1 MVSFR
6 NAEGEAVRGTI
17 INLQRKSLVME
28 VYNPYSIVQVSEV
41 LSGLT
46 VRFSTKI
53 AYLGKAV
60 VISLVNT
67 GLTAIVS
74 VTLIDE
80 WRELNDVVVVP
91 GAVGA
96 EALAFVQDWTKR
108 FQIRRDYQILVN
120 EMRAYL
126 SDVSR
131 WIEQVDLSESLP
143 KMDGR
148 LRTDV
153 FNELVVP
160 LMQKMEFYL
169 DALNSEA
176 YLIDDEF
183 ASAHRSFAQAAL
195 HPLLLRAPFVFRTYT
210 KPLGYAGDYQ
220 MVNQILDDPRQGP
233 STYFQMVNAACL
245 QNILAV
251 AHRNRIDILV
261 DFLKRMADAAQIAG
275 KTLRI
280 MNVGCGP
287 AIEIQRFLQSY
298 PHPEVLSFELVDFSE
313 ETLAWT
319 REKLSSIVAQIG
331 KPVVINYV
339 HDSVHKLLKRRID
352 PASESARE
360 FDAVYCAGLFDYL
373 SDKVCSRLTAHFAAR
388 TCHGGKILVT
398 NVHSNNSTKFF
409 MEHLLEWY
417 LIYRDEASFYPLLP
431 AQSTARKIYVDATGM
446 NIFAEAII
454 T

>member
-41 LSGLT
+41 LGGLT
-46 VRFSTKI
+46 VRFGSKI

-108 FQIRRDYQILVN
+108 FQIRPDYQILVN

-183 ASAHRSFAQAAL
+183 ASAHRSFAQTAL

-220 MVNQILDDPRQGP
+220 MVNQMLDDPRQGP
-233 STYFQMVNAACL
+233 STYFQMVNTAFL
-245 QNILAV
+245 QNALAI

-261 DFLKRMADAAQIAG
+261 DFLKRMADAARHAG
-275 KTLRI
+275 KTFRI
-280 MNVGCGP
+280 LNVGCGP

-319 REKLSSIVAQIG
+319 RGKLSSIIAQIG
-331 KPVVINYV
+331 KPVAINYV
-339 HDSVHKLLKRRID
+339 HDSVHKLLKRRND
-352 PASESARE
+352 PASDSARE

-388 TCHGGKILVT
+388 TCHGGMLLVT
-398 NVHSNNSTKFF
+398 NVHSSNPMKFV

-417 LIYRDEASFYPLLP
+417 LIYRNEANMDPLLP
-431 AQSTARKIYVDATGM
+431 AQSIARKIYVDATGM
-446 NIFAEAII
+446 NIFAEATI